1 MKALFKRFEELC
13 QQHGED
19 PAGAAR
25 DLLARG
31 QKSSEHAECLPS
43 PQLAPS
49 EDRVA
54 TAAACLPDW
63 TAAGAGQLDRSSLPE
78 PDLFLTEDGYPA
90 EQAAGE
96 EDGLYYAEE
105 DDHAQQQL
113 GVKQWLEIDRDLK
126 KEVSALEQEC
136 QGVLLKQP
144 RPGRPTEHVMSMS
157 QFRELHSTQEEL
169 REESQ
174 RWSQNIFGTLGKLR
188 KRVAA
193 LRQNSIMTE
202 QGDHLQVLSKGLERD
217 LEVFKAQQR
226 QEFHNL
232 AFSEPDLEENLL
244 TMGRRFQ
251 AWAEEP
257 SFLLRLGADATPSTS
272 SRSPLRK
279 SSDGSQAPGQD
290 NRPASEAP
298 SPCRGAWKE
307 DAELQKIKAEIA
319 EVDAEVQQSGGEH
332 GGWSSRNHEL
342 FVRIFRMFKFQA
354 TPTCYARL
362 EERFPGV
369 SEAELADHVR
379 WFARSEAMQAKRRVL
394 LARWRE
400 RRMELDKEAEPEDEK
415 NLAAQRRKAEEKDQ
429 RQRAEQRRK
438 VAEWRQNRAEE
449 EQRAL
454 ALQQSL
460 EQEQARQEKERFR
473 QQQKSVKET
482 AEAYRRQRELE
493 RQAER
498 QAERGR
504 ARSASSQ
511 RNLSQEDRQRIAQR
525 NLELLRKKLS
535 QAPPPRPRQ
544 ESPVPHRSR
553 AYDHV
558 ESRLYGQ
565 TESFVQKITSKVEE
579 SSGASAFVNGEDL
592 PHFNRRSASQGP
604 PPRFP
609 QSRPPPGCSALGQAA
624 QAVAAAKAARGFV
637 PAARR

>member
-1 MKALFKRFEELC
+1 MAPMKAATGISNAQLFKRFEQLC
-13 QQHGED
+13 QQRGED
-19 PAGAAR
+19 PSEAAR
-25 DLLARG
+25 DLLVKG
-31 QKSSEHAECLPS
+31 QKSPENAECMPS
-43 PQLAPS
+43 PLLAPS
-49 EDRVA
+49 EDV
-54 TAAACLPDW
+54 
-63 TAAGAGQLDRSSLPE
+63 AGAAVLQDWSSAYASSPQ
-78 PDLFLTEDGYPA
+78 PDVFLTQDGCP
-90 EQAAGE
+90 
-96 EDGLYYAEE
+96 AEE
-105 DDHAQQQL
+105 DADEEEEEEEAYAIEHAEPQDM
-113 GVKQWLEIDRDLK
+113 GVKQWLEIDETIKAEASTLK
-126 KEVSALEQEC
+126 QEC
-136 QGVLLKQP
+136 QAVLLKQP
-144 RPGRPTEHVMSMS
+144 RPGRPTENVMSMI
-157 QFRELHSTQEEL
+157 QLRELHSTQEEVL
-169 REESQ
+169 EESQ
-174 RWSQNIFGTLGKLR
+174 RWSANLWGSLGKLR

-193 LRQNSIMTE
+193 LRQNCNVSE

-226 QEFHNL
+226 QEFQNL
-232 AFSEPDLEENLL
+232 AISEPDLEENLL

-251 AWAEEP
+251 TWVEEP

-279 SSDGSQAPGQD
+279 SSDGSQALGQD
-290 NRPASEAP
+290 RPASEAP
-298 SPCRGAWKE
+298 SPCHGAWKDDE
-307 DAELQKIKAEIA
+307 ELKKIKLELA

-332 GGWSSRNHEL
+332 GGWSAKSHEV

-379 WFARSEAMQAKRRVL
+379 WFARSEAQQAKRRIL

-415 NLAAQRRKAEEKDQ
+415 EQAVQRRKAEEKDQ

-454 ALQQSL
+454 SLQQSL
-460 EQEQARQEKERFR
+460 EQEQARQEEHRTR
-473 QQQKSVKET
+473 QQQKNLKET
-482 AEAYRRQRELE
+482 AEAYRRQRDLE
-493 RQAER
+493 RKAER
-498 QAERGR
+498 EATERGR
-504 ARSASSQ
+504 ARSASSR
-511 RNLSQEDRQRIAQR
+511 RNLSQEDRGRIAQR

-544 ESPVPHRSR
+544 ESPSHRSR

-579 SSGASAFVNGEDL
+579 SSGASACANGEDL
-592 PHFNRRSASQGP
+592 PRFNSRSASQG
-604 PPRFP
+604 
-609 QSRPPPGCSALGQAA
+609 RPPPGSSALGQAA
-624 QAVAAAKAARGFV
+624 QAVAAARAARGFG
-637 PAARR
+637 PAPRT